1 MCVCARACV
10 RSETW
15 PLILREEYGL
25 TFPENRVLRNVFG
38 PQKEETTGYWRKLH
52 SEELNGFLPPSKYN
66 LDEQIE
72 E

>member
-1 MCVCARACV
+1 
-10 RSETW
+10 
-15 PLILREEYGL
+15 
-25 TFPENRVLRNVFG
+25 VFG